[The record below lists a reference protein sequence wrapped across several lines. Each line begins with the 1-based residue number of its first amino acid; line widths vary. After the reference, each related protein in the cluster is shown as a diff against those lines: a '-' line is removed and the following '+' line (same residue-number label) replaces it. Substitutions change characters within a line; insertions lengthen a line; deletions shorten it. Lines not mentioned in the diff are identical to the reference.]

1 MRVQD
6 ILAITLI
13 CVGVAAII
21 PNLLFILSLTQV
33 RDRESAFH
41 RFMKSLSVSDVLG
54 SVTFIVIMNC
64 PPGFFGEI
72 DKDNFEFL
80 RALPYVFRSTPW
92 MFFTGYLLTLSCL
105 TWNQHIAVCKPLS
118 YNDVV
123 TKKKVSATLIYIWL
137 ISSLQ
142 IILPLLVVIVLSMQ
156 SKEMDPMPLLH
167 QVAHVEMH
175 IWMAVFIVSILYN
188 IFVNMLIYYRLERL
202 RKKHGG
208 FNRSRQSHDSANIM
222 KKQHAFVTVFLLLL
236 ASIFCRLPFPL
247 ANIIGLSIVEPQD
260 YIILQPSLVLLLFG
274 NFLVDPII
282 YFTRMKD
289 VRKGLAQIFHRCRQR
304 NQSNAVGSGYRLQS
318 YRPTP
323 SQTTYV

>member
-1 MRVQD
+1 MIPEDVLMAQD

-105 TWNQHIAVCKPLS
+105 SWNQHIAVCKPLS

-142 IILPLLVVIVLSMQ
+142 ILLPFLVIVALSMY
-156 SKEMDPMPLLH
+156 SNEVDPMPILH
-167 QVAHVEMH
+167 QVAYVEMH
-175 IWMAVFIVSILYN
+175 IWMVIFIISILYN
-188 IFVNMLIYYRLERL
+188 IFVNMLIYYRLEQL
-202 RKKHGG
+202 RRKHRA
-208 FNRSRQSHDSANIM
+208 FNKSRFSHDSANIM

-247 ANIIGLSIVEPQD
+247 ANIVGLDFVDPQY
-260 YIILQPSLVLLLFG
+260 YIILHPSLLLLLFG

-289 VRKGLAQIFHRCRQR
+289 VRKGFASLFRLCRR
-304 NQSNAVGSGYRLQS
+304 
-318 YRPTP
+318 
-323 SQTTYV
+323 